1 MFAEHLLDA
10 LSRSACD
17 PEIVQG
23 IFSALAQKARQAVPG
38 HQITLLDVLVASP
51 TFEMISIPPTESFK
65 QRPLSEVF
73 LFGDAC
79 KTNWDSLR
87 LNRSVSLRLSRR
99 PIWLHCPD
107 IWVTRRLNRRPI
119 WVKLRLPVTHLG
131 QATPALGQP
140 AFHPGPLPDIQMA
153 VQPGGG
159 SALRLPLRSPRPLRD
174 PATRPL
180 RDQVMDT
187 QDVIP
192 DSFPLPD
199 DAKEWAKELANQ
211 AYLRF
216 LKEQPAKALQL
227 ETAGTEPEEWFAKEL
242 RAKVSGMSPSAVRP
256 MWRTELGRIRRN
268 VSGLE
273 AKERVQRKPLKRLV
287 WMQSE
292 RTSLRQPVHLL
303 FRLYQPFGRDTAP
316 NDEQIGRNNRG
327 PSKTDT
333 QTHIHISRVTV
344 IFYSFIFFYSILFL
358 LFFYSIFIFL
368 NCTIDWSSCLFFGKR
383 AVSGVIAT
391 TGMGL

>member
-38 HQITLLDVLVASP
+38 HQELAPQPSRELAPVP
-51 TFEMISIPPTESFK
+51 TTHLGQAAPVPTTHLGHATP
-65 QRPLSEVF
+65 QPTTHL
-73 LFGDAC
+73 GQAAPAP
-79 KTNWDSLR
+79 T
-87 LNRSVSLRLSRR
+87 
-99 PIWLHCPD
+99 
-107 IWVTRRLNRRPI
+107 
-119 WVKLRLPVTHLG
+119 THLG

-153 VQPGGG
+153 VQPGVGQLFPD
-159 SALRLPLRSPRPLRD
+159 STPVTPRPLRD

-273 AKERVQRKPLKRLV
+273 AKRTRAEKAFEKACVDAKRAHKPAPARPPPI
-287 WMQSE
+287 SIIPTF
-292 RTSLRQPVHLL
+292 RPRHFL
-303 FRLYQPFGRDTAP
+303 FIY
-316 NDEQIGRNNRG
+316 
-327 PSKTDT
+327 
-333 QTHIHISRVTV
+333 
-344 IFYSFIFFYSILFL
+344 FFLFDL
-358 LFFYSIFIFL
+358 I
-368 NCTIDWSSCLFFGKR
+368 SSC
-383 AVSGVIAT
+383 
-391 TGMGL
+391 